1 MSANDDRY
9 QQWCDDQLTIQLD
22 NAMLEQ
28 HAESIKERMKDD
40 NQKFNAADVR
50 AYAAAEVKRALV
62 PVTETLEYIMLHGKL
77 TATEYNKVQDAL
89 AAARAELELTDK

>member
-28 HAESIKERMKDD
+28 HAESIKERMKDS
-40 NQKFNAADVR
+40 NEKFSSADVR
-50 AYAAAEVKRALV
+50 TYAAAEVKRVAGSLMEIVEQWCALHR
-62 PVTETLEYIMLHGKL
+62 PGCSCK
-77 TATEYNKVQDAL
+77 QCSAL